1 MPGESDRNTDPIAE
15 KHPQLEEKKTSQEQ
29 IAPGRGWT
37 FRDIRRDIA
46 WVLGVVVAILFGA
59 VRPEVNHPNDFWVA
73 AIGAILLLAAIGLY
87 LYDAV
92 GNWRKPLYAFL
103 SLSAVIAV
111 IVVDKWNSEY
121 ELSHPIAAAP
131 SPSPPPVEAEAQF
144 EPPRFAPEITSD
156 VIIEIGTSG
165 STIPRSRIL
174 PCPPYRPDEPY
185 THPPSFP
192 IPAIINGLMPVSLCA
207 ENDRILA
214 DVKLWDDP
222 TRPRA
227 EVIHNHFAIQP
238 TGWDWN
244 FDDEA
249 FEAVDEQ

>member
-1 MPGESDRNTDPIAE
+1 M
-15 KHPQLEEKKTSQEQ
+15 
-29 IAPGRGWT
+29 
-37 FRDIRRDIA
+37 
-46 WVLGVVVAILFGA
+46 
-59 VRPEVNHPNDFWVA
+59 
-73 AIGAILLLAAIGLY
+73 LLAAIGLY

-249 FEAVDEQ
+249 FEAVDEQQRPMLQLIYRSPSEIDVRGLFITGGLAWLFTDKESVMGLPFPMLESEMAAHPITRIFKYPREKFPHVRE